1 MEDFYTEMEKDIL
14 QISSLPADELKH
26 AEERRIQSELDRV
39 KHEAEIQRRR
49 EARVHRTPAFG
60 QSVLAAQPIQFE
72 RSIQTKILR
81 IYPSYENSWNSP

>member
-26 AEERRIQSELDRV
+26 AEERRIQSELERV

-49 EARVHRTPAFG
+49 EARVHRTSDSRVRQRSTGSNIGYPLVPGFPADF
-60 QSVLAAQPIQFE
+60 Q
-72 RSIQTKILR
+72 
-81 IYPSYENSWNSP
+81 